1 MSLTIR
7 SLDMLA
13 TPSPRLNPCA
23 VVPLAAAAAIAIGWT
38 ALRLVPLSWVISER
52 F

>member
-7 SLDMLA
+7 SLDMSA
-13 TPSPRLNPCA
+13 TPSPRLNPYA
-23 VVPLAAAAAIAIGWT
+23 VVLLAAAAAVAIGWT
-38 ALRLVPLSWVISER
+38 ALRLIPLSWVISEG